1 MQKIKILGNSVRIT
15 TDLTAEEIK
24 NLQKY
29 SPSSLVLV
37 RETEDKCT
45 EEYFR
50 IAYKE
55 GRDGITD
62 FGITF
67 PAVNGAGK
75 ATITAL
81 IPSNVTDKKA
91 FVADNFGNVIKN
103 LLEVEKQAKK
113 GLTEVAKNKATIE
126 AMIEVIED

>member
-29 SPSSLVLV
+29 APEALVLT

-50 IAYKE
+50 ITYKE
-55 GRDGITD
+55 GKDGITD
-62 FGITF
+62 YGITF
-67 PAVNGAGK
+67 PAVNSTGK

-81 IPSNVTDKKA
+81 IPSNITDKKA
-91 FVADNFGNVIKN
+91 FVADNFSKVITN
-103 LLEVEKQAKK
+103 LIEVEKQAKK
-113 GLTEVAKNKATIE
+113 GLTAVAKNKATIE
-126 AMIEVIED
+126 SMIEEIED

>member
-29 SPSSLVLV
+29 APEALVLTK
-37 RETEDKCT
+37 ETEDKCV

-55 GRDGITD
+55 GRDGFTEY
-62 FGITF
+62 GITF
-67 PAVNGAGK
+67 PATNSTGK

-81 IPSNVTDKKA
+81 IPSDVADKKA
-91 FVADNFGNVIKN
+91 FVTDKFGRVIKN
-103 LLEVEKQAKK
+103 LIEVEKQAKK
-113 GLTEVAKNKATIE
+113 GLTAVAKDKATIE
-126 AMIEVIED
+126 AMIEEIED